1 MRYSFFN
8 EISRIASPDY
18 LPDESDILRSRTKR
32 SGIYETQINLGQ
44 LSIHMIDV
52 SGQRSELK
60 KWIHCFENITTIV
73 YVVDLDTYDEVSLE
87 EPSHNRM
94 IESLHMFDAVVNS
107 RWFSRSSVVLFL
119 NNVDIF
125 KRKLERSPL
134 GDSFPDYTGG
144 NDVNKALQYIVG
156 RFNGRNRAHLPLF
169 PHQARISDA
178 SNIQIIIAA
187 VRDSIITN
195 VTKDIGLAY

>member
-18 LPDESDILRSRTKR
+18 LPNESDILRSRTKR

-52 SGQRSELK
+52 SGQRSERK

-73 YVVDLDTYDEVSLE
+73 YVVDLDTYDKVSLE
-87 EPSHNRM
+87 EPSHNIM
-94 IESLHMFDAVVNS
+94 MESLQMFDVVVNL

-125 KRKLERSPL
+125 KRKLGRSPL
-134 GDSFPDYTGG
+134 GDYFPDYTGG
-144 NDVNKALQYIVG
+144 NDVTKALQYIVG
-156 RFNGRNRAHLPLF
+156 RFNGSNRGHLPLF
-169 PHQARISDA
+169 PHQVRIGDA
-178 SNIQIIIAA
+178 SNIRIIIEA
-187 VRDSIITN
+187 VKGTIISN
-195 VTKDIGLAY
+195 VLKGSGIF